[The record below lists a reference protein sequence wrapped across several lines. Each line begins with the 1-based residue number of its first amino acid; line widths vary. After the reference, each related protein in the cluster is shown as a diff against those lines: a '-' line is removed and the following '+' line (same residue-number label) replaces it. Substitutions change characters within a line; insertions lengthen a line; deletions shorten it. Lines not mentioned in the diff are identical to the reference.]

1 MTRRHR
7 SVAPAEASIMTT
19 KLDGPLRRELSIRGQ
34 PYTLT
39 ITPDGVHLV
48 PKGRR
53 KGHELKWEDFV
64 SGDAA
69 LATALNASL
78 ARGPS
83 PPEAPPTKPKRV
95 SPKKPARTARKR

>member
-1 MTRRHR
+1 
-7 SVAPAEASIMTT
+7 MTT
-19 KLDGPLRRELSIRGQ
+19 KLDGPLRRALSIRGQ
-34 PYTLT
+34 AYTLT
-39 ITPDGVHLV
+39 IAPDGLHLV

-83 PPEAPPTKPKRV
+83 PPQPARPNRKRAV
-95 SPKKPARTARKR
+95 PARTPARRKARKR

>member
-1 MTRRHR
+1 
-7 SVAPAEASIMTT
+7 MTT
-19 KLDGPLRRELSIRGQ
+19 KLDRPLKRELSVGGK

-39 ITPDGVHLV
+39 ISPNALHLV

-53 KGHELKWEDFV
+53 KGYELAWVDLM

-78 ARGPS
+78 ARGLRWEPKQS
-83 PPEAPPTKPKRV
+83 IAVPTKPKAKG
-95 SPKKPARTARKR
+95 SHRKRPKR